1 MGVEGG
7 GERGVTVQI
16 RVKGMTQLMYCY
28 TDSCSMYSGVPLIW
42 VTVIDTKVHF
52 SMKTEDCMLVEL
64 YYDTKYLLYM
74 SRAML
79 DASHTSV
86 YSLFTATQ

>member
-1 MGVEGG
+1 MSEYTCVSLVVGHGGGGG

-16 RVKGMTQLMYCY
+16 RVKGMTQLMLYCY
-28 TDSCSMYSGVPLIW
+28 TDPCSMYSGVPLIW

-64 YYDTKYLLYM
+64 YYDTSIYYICPELC
-74 SRAML
+74 
-79 DASHTSV
+79 
-86 YSLFTATQ
+86 